1 MISRTRS
8 RAALLAAAA
17 LAVSAAARPAA
28 AQVTRLE
35 ITAREPMPPA
45 PGVPLAYEL
54 IRGRVAGDVDPADR
68 HNRII
73 QDVALAPRNARGR
86 VEYVAT
92 FALAKP
98 VDMTKASGVLV
109 YSVVNRGNGA
119 AVPSPD
125 GHVMLVSGWQGDLDP
140 APALQTIQV
149 PIATRPDGSPIT
161 GSVLA
166 RFVNVAPGTTTVPL
180 RLGSIGAGVPA
191 YPPASLDQP
200 TASLISAASETSR
213 GVKGGLVPIPRRDWA
228 FADCRTTPF
237 PGTPDPTRVCLK
249 GGFDPA
255 RLYEL
260 SYTAKDP
267 KVLGLGYAAT
277 RDIVAFFRHAAADA
291 AGTAN
296 PIAGRTTHAIAIGD
310 SQSGNFIRAFVHLG
324 FNEDLAGGRVWD
336 GVFPR
341 IAARQTPMNVR
352 FAIPGGAAGL
362 FEPGSEPALWWG
374 RYTDRARGHTKATSL
389 LDRCTA
395 TKTCPK
401 VIEAFGSAE
410 FWGLRMSPDLIGTDA
425 KADIPLPPDVRRYYY
440 PGTTHGGGRGGF
452 SLAAPAPPA
461 GCTLPA
467 NPNPQA
473 DQTRALTAA
482 LVDWVVRGTPPPASR
497 YPTLARRELVP
508 PTKQATRFPD
518 VPGLTFVDDLAN
530 PVLDYAFGSAFVA
543 DDLSGEL
550 GPMPPRVRRSLPTYV
565 PVVNA
570 DGNETSGVPSVLHQA
585 PLGTYLGWNVTA
597 AGFFKGQACGFQGGY
612 WPFAATKAAREAAHD
627 PRPSLEERYGTHD
640 GYVCVVKRA
649 ADRAVADRFLLRS
662 DADRLIAEATS
673 SAVLKPDADSSAE
686 ARAIA
691 ATLCGA
697 GR

>member
-1 MISRTRS
+1 MISRTHR
-8 RAALLAAAA
+8 RAAAAIALGLGVLAAAGRA
-17 LAVSAAARPAA
+17 D

-35 ITAREPMPPA
+35 ITAREPMPA
-45 PGVPLAYEL
+45 TPGVAIPYEL
-54 IRGRVAGDVDPADR
+54 IRGRIHGDVDPKDR
-68 HNRII
+68 HNAII

-92 FALAKP
+92 FALAAP
-98 VDMTKASGVLV
+98 IDPSKASGVLV

-119 AVPSPD
+119 ATASPD
-125 GHVMLVSGWQGDLDP
+125 GHVMLVSGWQGDLEA

-149 PIATRPDGSPIT
+149 PVATRSDGSPIT
-161 GSVLA
+161 GPVLA
-166 RFVNVAPGTTTVPL
+166 RFVNVAAGTTTVPL

-191 YPPASLDQP
+191 YPPASLDQA
-200 TASLISAASETSR
+200 TASLMSAASETSR
-213 GVKGGLVPIPRRDWA
+213 GVKGGVVAIPRADWA

-237 PGTPDPTRVCLK
+237 PGTPDATRVCLK

-260 SYTAKDP
+260 AYTAKDP

-277 RDIVAFFRHAAADA
+277 RDIVAFFRHAADA

-296 PIAGRTTHAIAIGD
+296 PIAGRITHAIAIGD

-352 FAIPGGAAGL
+352 FAVPGGAAGL
-362 FEPGSEPALWWG
+362 FEPGSEPAIWWG
-374 RYTDRARGHTKATSL
+374 RYTDTARGHTKATSL

-425 KADIPLPPDVRRYYY
+425 KADIPLPPDVRRYFY

-452 SLAAPAPPA
+452 TLAAPAPPA
-461 GCTLPA
+461 GCSLPA

-482 LVDWVVRGTPPPASR
+482 LVEWVVRGTPPPPSR
-497 YPTLARRELVP
+497 YPTLAKGELVL
-508 PTKQATRFPD
+508 PTRQATHFPD
-518 VPGLTFVDDLAN
+518 VPGLAFVDDLAN
-530 PVLDYAFGSAFVA
+530 PVLDYAFGAAFVA

-550 GPMPPRVRRSLPTYV
+550 GAMPPKVRRALPVYV

-570 DGNETSGVPSVLHQA
+570 DGNETAGVPSPLHQA
-585 PLGTYLGWNVTA
+585 PLGTYLGWNVTGG
-597 AGFFKGQACGFQGGY
+597 GFFKGQACGFQGGY

-627 PRPSLEERYGTHD
+627 PRPSLEERYGSHE
-640 GYVCVVKRA
+640 GYVCVVTRA
-649 ADRAVADRFLLRS
+649 VETAVADRFLLRR

-673 SAVLKPDADSSAE
+673 SEILKPGAESSVE

-691 ATLCGA
+691 AKLCA
-697 GR
+697 PGR